1 MANCDE
7 TIAKLYEYL
16 DRELSLDERREVE
29 RHLALCPPC
38 REHFRF
44 EYNVLSLISKR
55 CRQTHAPP
63 ELVARVRKL
72 CTCDSSDSET

>member
-16 DRELSLDERREVE
+16 DRELSPAERREVE
-29 RHLALCPPC
+29 GHLALCPPC

-44 EYNVLSLISKR
+44 EYNVLSLIGKR
-55 CRQTHAPP
+55 CRETAAPP
-63 ELVARVRKL
+63 ELVARVRKM
-72 CTCDSSDSET
+72 CERAPSDP

>member
-16 DRELSLDERREVE
+16 DRELSPDERREVE
-29 RHLALCPPC
+29 VHLSRCPPC

-44 EYNVLSLISKR
+44 EYNVLSVIGKR
-55 CRQTHAPP
+55 CRETAAPAP
-63 ELVARVRKL
+63 LVEKVRKM
-72 CTCDSSDSET
+72 CEGEPTPTE